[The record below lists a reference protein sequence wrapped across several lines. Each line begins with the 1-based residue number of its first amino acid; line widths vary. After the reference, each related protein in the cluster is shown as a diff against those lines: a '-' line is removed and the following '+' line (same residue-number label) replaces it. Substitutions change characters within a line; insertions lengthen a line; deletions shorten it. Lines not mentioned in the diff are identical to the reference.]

1 MPATSSVAPTSSAY
15 VNAVLS
21 GIKWAVTSFTYSFP
35 TSSSF
40 YGSSYGNGEPSTGF
54 EALNSTQQT
63 AARAALANVAA
74 VANVTFQEITESSSQ
89 HADLRFAESDRPST
103 AWAYYP
109 SAAAEGGDSWFNNS
123 QGYYD
128 SPTRGNYAFTA
139 FLHELGH
146 AMGLKHP
153 HENSGSFNAMPLDR
167 DSMEYSVMSYRSYI
181 GQSTSGGYT
190 NSSWS
195 YAQTLMMYDIAA
207 LQTMYGANYNTNSGD
222 STYSWSA
229 STGEMFINGVG
240 QGAAGGNKIFLTVWD
255 GGGIDTYDFS
265 NYGSNLSIDLRPGQ
279 WSKTSS
285 TQLAVLH
292 YSGSQVATGNIA
304 NALLYNNDLRSLIEN
319 AIGGSADDL
328 LTGNAGNNTLD
339 GGAGNDTVVFSGT
352 RSQYSVTQLSDGSIM
367 SVDLRSGSPDG
378 TDIVWNIEQFRFS
391 NDTYTV
397 AEVLVDSDEP
407 EEPASSGL
415 TLTGTSGNDTLTGD
429 TLQDMLYGLAGSD
442 LLSGNGSTD
451 LIDGGSGND
460 QLYGGEGDDLLIG
473 GVGQD
478 RLDGGA
484 GIDTASY
491 QTATAGV
498 IANLSASTK
507 NKGEASR
514 DIYVDIENLTG
525 GAFADSL
532 TGNAADNTLTG
543 GAGKDK
549 LYGMA
554 GNDTLWGGSGAD
566 TINGGIGSDILVL
579 SGASSDYT
587 YTRNRKG
594 VWTVTDWRSGS
605 PDGRDT
611 LTDVETLQFS
621 DVSIS
626 LSSTASVSRFKH
638 KQGWTQATDLD
649 SLPLPTDPEDSLSL
663 LPQNPDSDFLF
674 S

>member
-21 GIKWAVTSFTYSFP
+21 GTKWAVTSFTYSFP

-40 YGSSYGNGEPSTGF
+40 YGSSYGSGEPSSGF
-54 EALNSTQQT
+54 EALNSAQQA

-74 VANVTFQEITESSSQ
+74 VANVTFQEMTETLSF
-89 HADLRFAESDRPST
+89 HADLRFAESDKPST

-109 SAAAEGGDSWFNNS
+109 STAAEGGDSWFNNS

-128 SPTRGNYAFTA
+128 SPSRGNYAFTA

-153 HENSGSFNAMPLDR
+153 HESSGSFNAMPLDR

-207 LQTMYGANYNTNSGD
+207 LQTMYGANYNTNSGN

-265 NYGSNLSIDLRPGQ
+265 NYDASLSIDLRPGQ
-279 WSKTSS
+279 WSTTTS
-285 TQLAVLH
+285 TQLALLH
-292 YSGSQVATGNIA
+292 YNGSKVAIGNIA
-304 NALLYNNDLRSLIEN
+304 NALLYNNDLRSIIEN

-328 LTGNAGNNTLD
+328 LTGNIGNNTLD
-339 GGAGNDTVVFSGT
+339 GRAGNDTAVFSGA

-367 SVDLRSGSPDG
+367 IVDLRSGSPDG
-378 TDIVWNIEQFRFS
+378 SDILWNIEQFRFS
-391 NDTYTV
+391 DDTYSL
-397 AEVLVDSDEP
+397 AEVLVDSAEP

-415 TLTGTSGNDTLTGD
+415 TLTGTTGNDTLTGD
-429 TLQDMLYGLAGSD
+429 TLEDMLYGLAGSD
-442 LLSGNGSTD
+442 VLNGNGSSD
-451 LIDGGSGND
+451 FIDGGSGND
-460 QLYGGEGDDLLIG
+460 QLYGGDGDDLLIG
-473 GVGQD
+473 GLGQD
-478 RLDGGA
+478 RLEGGA
-484 GIDTASY
+484 GTDTASY

-498 IANLSASTK
+498 TANMSSPSA
-507 NKGEASR
+507 NRGEASR
-514 DIYVDIENLTG
+514 DVYVDIENLTG
-525 GAFADSL
+525 GAYGDRL
-532 TGNAADNTLTG
+532 TGNAGDNTLTG
-543 GAGKDK
+543 GAGNDK

-566 TINGGIGSDILVL
+566 TIYGGEGSDIAVL
-579 SGASSDYT
+579 SGASGDYS
-587 YTRNRKG
+587 YTRNRRG
-594 VWTVTDWRSGS
+594 AWIITDLRSGS

-611 LTDVETLQFS
+611 LTEIETLQFS

-626 LSSTASVSRFKH
+626 LSSIASTSLFKH
-638 KQGWTQATDLD
+638 RQARKHAADLD
-649 SLPLPTDPEDSLSL
+649 SLPLPTDPEDSPLQGHS
-663 LPQNPDSDFLF
+663 PDSDFLF